1 MGFPEFISKIP
12 VEKGW
17 SEDRKF
23 RVTARDGTTYL
34 LRISP
39 PERQA
44 ARRALFTLLGQ
55 IAALDVPMCRPVDFD
70 VRGDG
75 VYSLYTWIDGQDAE
89 TVISALPEREQY
101 ALGWRSGEILKTIH
115 SIPAPKTQEDWAAR
129 FNRKTDK
136 KIKRYLA
143 CPLHFPGDQKVLDYL
158 ASHRFLL
165 ENRPQ
170 TFQHGDY
177 HIGNMMLR
185 RGQLVVIDFD
195 RFDFGDPWE
204 EFNRIVW
211 CAQASPAFACGQLDG
226 YFGGRPPA
234 EFFRLLA
241 FYIGSNTL
249 SSIYWAIPLGRREID
264 TMQNQA
270 ACVLSWFDG
279 MKNPVPSWY
288 RNRAES

>member
-1 MGFPEFISKIP
+1 MGFPEFVSKVP

-17 SEDRKF
+17 SGDRKF
-23 RVTARDGTTYL
+23 RVTARDGTEYL

-39 PERQA
+39 PERLA
-44 ARRALFTLLGQ
+44 ECRALFALLRQ
-55 IAALDVPMCRPVDFD
+55 IAALNVPVCRPVDLD
-70 VRGDG
+70 IHSDG
-75 VYSLYTWIDGQDAE
+75 IYVLYTWIDGQDAE
-89 TVISALPEREQY
+89 TALPALPEQEQY
-101 ALGWRSGEILKTIH
+101 ALGRRAGEILKTIH
-115 SIPAPKTQEDWAAR
+115 SIPAPETQEDWAAR

-136 KIKRYLA
+136 KIKRYA
-143 CPLHFPGDQKVLDYL
+143 VCPLHFPGDQGILNYL
-158 ASHRFLL
+158 SSHRSLL

-177 HIGNMMLR
+177 HVGNMMLR
-185 RGQLVVIDFD
+185 RGELVVIDFD

-211 CAQASPAFACGQLDG
+211 CAQTSPAFARGQLDG
-226 YFGGRPPA
+226 YFGGMPPA
-234 EFFRLLA
+234 EFFSLLA

-249 SSIYWAIPLGRREID
+249 SSICWAIPFGQREID
-264 TMQNQA
+264 TMLNQA

-288 RNRAES
+288 RSRTGI

>member
-1 MGFPEFISKIP
+1 MNLSDFVSKIP

-17 SEDRKF
+17 SGDQKF
-23 RVTARDGTTYL
+23 RVTDRGGTDYL
-34 LRISP
+34 LRVSP

-44 ARRALFTLLGQ
+44 ERRDLFALLQ
-55 IAALDVPMCRPVDFD
+55 RIAALDVPMCRPVDFD
-70 VRGDG
+70 VRDGG

-89 TVISALPEREQY
+89 EIVPGLPEREQY
-101 ALGWRSGEILKTIH
+101 SLGRKAGEILRTIH
-115 SIPAPKTQEDWAAR
+115 SVPAPETQENWAAR
-129 FNRKTDK
+129 FNRKADR
-136 KIKRYLA
+136 KIRRYTA
-143 CPLHFPGDQKVLDYL
+143 CPLHFSGDQNVLDYL

-185 RGQLVVIDFD
+185 RGELVIIDFD

-211 CAQASPAFACGQLDG
+211 CAQASPSFACGQLDG

-234 EFFRLLA
+234 EFFQLLA

-249 SSIYWAIPLGRREID
+249 SSIYWAIPFGQREID
-264 TMQNQA
+264 TMLEQA
-270 ACVLSWFDG
+270 ACVLTWFDN
-279 MKNPVPSWY
+279 MKEPVPSWY
-288 RNRAES
+288 RGRLEG